1 MNMLGALF
9 PVHRPSFGLSVR
21 ASALSMVALRR
32 TPLCL
37 PVVTRVLERPLSAG
51 WLTPAAAAPNI
62 ADMESLRQELR
73 ALTETVRD
81 RAVAVS
87 LPDDA
92 ATIGLF
98 TFDALP
104 EREQERQAVIR
115 WRFQQDGNLRMGTE
129 RLVYR
134 VYPGD
139 ATLSVLAAAVDES
152 VLAQYAALFDEAHL
166 FPVSIGFETL
176 QLFDVFR
183 SAMPWC
189 AEGFFAHYDGDSLTF
204 TALRNGRPLFLRKR
218 RLESSGEHLRD
229 ELFGT
234 LQYFDDRYPRLKT
247 AGGGP
252 CPLYF
257 VDTRTVPPAG
267 RAFPDRTTMTVP
279 ATEDARSVDVIPFGW
294 PALPLSTGGRELSA
308 SFLPAAACVG
318 IA

>member
-1 MNMLGALF
+1 
-9 PVHRPSFGLSVR
+9 
-21 ASALSMVALRR
+21 
-32 TPLCL
+32 
-37 PVVTRVLERPLSAG
+37 
-51 WLTPAAAAPNI
+51 
-62 ADMESLRQELR
+62 
-73 ALTETVRD
+73 
-81 RAVAVS
+81 
-87 LPDDA
+87 
-92 ATIGLF
+92 
-98 TFDALP
+98 
-104 EREQERQAVIR
+104 
-115 WRFQQDGNLRMGTE
+115 
-129 RLVYR
+129 
-134 VYPGD
+134 
-139 ATLSVLAAAVDES
+139 LAAAVDES

-189 AEGFFAHYDGDSLTF
+189 AEGFFAHYDGDALTF

-218 RLESSGEHLRD
+218 RLNSSGKHLRD

-234 LQYFDDRYPRLKT
+234 LQYFDDRYPRVKT
-247 AGGGP
+247 GGHGS

-279 ATEDARSVDVIPFGW
+279 ATEDARSVEVIPFGW

>member
-1 MNMLGALF
+1 MLGALF

-21 ASALSMVALRR
+21 ASALSVVALRR
-32 TPLCL
+32 MPFCR
-37 PVVTRVLERPLSAG
+37 PSVTCALERPLSAG

-98 TFDALP
+98 IFDALP

-115 WRFQQDGNLRMGTE
+115 WRFQQDANLRIGTE

-134 VYPGD
+134 VYQGD
-139 ATLSVLAAAVDES
+139 ATISVLAAAVDKS
-152 VLAQYAALFDEAHL
+152 VLAQYAALFETAHL

-183 SAMPWC
+183 STMPWC
-189 AEGFFAHYDGDSLTF
+189 TECFFAHYDGDTLTF
-204 TALRNGRPLFLRKR
+204 TALRHGRPLFLRKR
-218 RLESSGEHLRD
+218 RLKSSGAHVQD

-257 VDTRTVPPAG
+257 VDTREVPPAG

-279 ATEDARSVDVIPFGW
+279 ATEDARSVEVIPFGW
-294 PALPLSTGGRELSA
+294 PALPWSTGGRKLSS

>member
-1 MNMLGALF
+1 
-9 PVHRPSFGLSVR
+9 
-21 ASALSMVALRR
+21 MVALRR

-51 WLTPAAAAPNI
+51 WLTPATAAPNI

-139 ATLSVLAAAVDES
+139 A
-152 VLAQYAALFDEAHL
+152 
-166 FPVSIGFETL
+166 
-176 QLFDVFR
+176 
-183 SAMPWC
+183 
-189 AEGFFAHYDGDSLTF
+189 
-204 TALRNGRPLFLRKR
+204 
-218 RLESSGEHLRD
+218 
-229 ELFGT
+229 
-234 LQYFDDRYPRLKT
+234 
-247 AGGGP
+247 
-252 CPLYF
+252 
-257 VDTRTVPPAG
+257 
-267 RAFPDRTTMTVP
+267 
-279 ATEDARSVDVIPFGW
+279 
-294 PALPLSTGGRELSA
+294 
-308 SFLPAAACVG
+308 
-318 IA
+318 